1 MAWASEMMLT
11 LTWGEAMCT
20 LSWPPTSSL
29 TVAVN
34 LVLVFITWGG
44 NGIIETVNSTS
55 YHLGRLLLD
64 DEGPGDQ
71 TAQQLRHLGA

>member
-11 LTWGEAMCT
+11 LTCDWSVSIIRNSDWSVSLTWGEAMCT

-44 NGIIETVNSTS
+44 NGIKETGNSIT
-55 YHLGRLLLD
+55 
-64 DEGPGDQ
+64 
-71 TAQQLRHLGA
+71 